1 MKISVKLTLSFL
13 LLNAFILT
21 MGLLS
26 DSNITNISGYLQT
39 IYDKPLQSINF
50 SRVAQSSFTHLNTIV
65 NDYYRT
71 EDINTDIEENIT
83 KSLSEVEKNV
93 NFAKERALSPETK
106 IIFDEAIIV
115 LEQWKIAKNA
125 LLLSRWKFDDSS
137 GDAEHQSIIII
148 SEQVQGYF
156 DDIVKSETEAIYEYV
171 IQVKE
176 SVNIKK
182 QNNFSLMLVALV
194 LGIVVAVLLGQN
206 LLTPIRQSVQFAKSI
221 STGKLDNVIKTKR
234 KDELGTLLEALKKM
248 QTDITDNIENQHLV
262 DAKIQEEVEV
272 KKRALLQGLSLNIKE
287 SMHNAL
293 GTVED
298 AVGSLDMISE
308 ELSKTAK
315 ESSTKSHE
323 SSSNMGNIGKNMILT
338 TKATEKLSDSIVNI
352 THKITESSEIINKTS
367 TNAASANEAVTR
379 LATTSNDVDE
389 VLELING
396 IANQINLLA
405 LNATIEAARAGD
417 AGKGFAVVANE
428 VKNLAGQ
435 TAQATEQIQAQIN
448 NVQTVSQDVI
458 TSIDGILHSV
468 VDVQNISDE
477 IANAVSD
484 QRKATQD
491 ISSMVG
497 IASSSINVAVENIEK
512 VNESS
517 DITEKHST
525 NMVTYTKTL
534 AHEIKELQ
542 IVFDKIAEE
551 VVAT

>member
-1 MKISVKLTLSFL
+1 MRISIKFL
-13 LLNAFILT
+13 LCFLVLNIFILI
-21 MGLLS
+21 MGL
-26 DSNITNISGYLQT
+26 TSGDGLLVSEYIQK
-39 IYDKPLQSINF
+39 IYDKPLQSISF
-50 SRVAQSSFTHLNTIV
+50 SRVAQINFLQMDIAASDYSSGKYIQGDKEITQKF
-65 NDYYRT
+65 
-71 EDINTDIEENIT
+71 INERVEIFLENF
-83 KSLSEVEKNV
+83 EVS
-93 NFAKERALSPETK
+93 KERAVSENTKTAFNEIDVFLAQWLLIKDEMFKGNADYDGMVTFSET
-106 IIFDEAIIV
+106 I
-115 LEQWKIAKNA
+115 
-125 LLLSRWKFDDSS
+125 
-137 GDAEHQSIIII
+137 HQ
-148 SEQVQGYF
+148 YF
-156 DDIVKSETEAIYEYV
+156 DDIGEYESEAAYNYV
-171 IQVKE
+171 LEVQDFANSKKIQNRLIAV
-176 SVNIKK
+176 VGNVVGLI
-182 QNNFSLMLVALV
+182 
-194 LGIVVAVLLGQN
+194 VAVLLSQN
-206 LLTPIRQSVQFAKSI
+206 ILAPIHQSVQFAKSI

-323 SSSNMGNIGKNMILT
+323 SSSNMGNIGKNMISAT
-338 TKATEKLSDSIVNI
+338 EATEKLSDSIVNI

-379 LATTSNDVDE
+379 LATTSNDVGE

-551 VVAT
+551 VVATS